1 MPRYVVRA
9 ELSMFNTDKRRAY
22 VRIQVMPFRIVS
34 SNSWNAADTLPLQY
48 RVQGK
53 AKDVIFGIRRRIS
66 NRNLR
71 SKRCNV
77 VLYHFLNLRLHFRCH
92 IPSRNLLEERC
103 LCCKMLTEFGF
114 PLSDFVDRDRVKLGV
129 NRSEQSDRYLN

>member
-1 MPRYVVRA
+1 
-9 ELSMFNTDKRRAY
+9 MFNPDKRRAY

-34 SNSWNAADTLPLQY
+34 SNSCNAADTLPLQY

-53 AKDVIFGIRRRIS
+53 GKDVIFGIRRRIS

-103 LCCKMLTEFGF
+103 LCCKMLTEFSF
-114 PLSDFVDRDRVKLGV
+114 PLGDFVDRDRVKLGV